1 MWFDGWESLLRI
13 LIHGTLGYIALVFM
27 LRLSGKRTLSKMN
40 AFDFVITIALGS
52 AFATLLISDMVPLIN
67 GVVAIALLVTLQWVA
82 SSIYV
87 RSERFESIVKGSPQ
101 LVYWKGEYLE
111 DVLRRERITHEEV
124 QAAMRDNSM
133 ANGSGAA
140 AVLETDGSLSVV
152 PLGNGEWVE
161 AMERVRSPGTR
172 PI

>member
-67 GVVAIALLVTLQWVA
+67 GVVAIALLVTPAVGGILDLREVGA
-82 SSIYV
+82 LRVDREGHSSA
-87 RSERFESIVKGSPQ
+87 G
-101 LVYWKGEYLE
+101 LLE
-111 DVLRRERITHEEV
+111 GRVPRGRI
-124 QAAMRDNSM
+124 AP
-133 ANGSGAA
+133 GAHHPRGGPSSYA
-140 AVLETDGSLSVV
+140 
-152 PLGNGEWVE
+152 
-161 AMERVRSPGTR
+161 R
-172 PI
+172 